1 MAKAKVPKVGPA
13 LVKAMQDLYKKHYE
27 NFCNTREFP
36 PKYPIPRIVWSSIV
50 TELKEAQ
57 LPDYKPSLLES
68 MAFQT
73 KMRDSLRKLIRP
85 TPMRKTAKTVKSAKT
100 AITETTEEPSKQKQ
114 QDEPTIETAEPIIE
128 DTENATK
135 TPEPA
140 IETMEVTIESIKERT
155 QETCQDVSETTSDTI
170 SKCSSLPEPVISEVS
185 PQSTPRHREATEKKE
200 HSTDSFG
207 RIAVAVER
215 IVEIVEVAS
224 IHRDRFMAE
233 EALRQS
239 IVHAATMKKMKMD
252 ELAFE
257 KAHGLLSANEF
268 RIKYEQLKADFP

>member
-1 MAKAKVPKVGPA
+1 MPKTKMPKVGPA
-13 LVKAMQDLYKKHYE
+13 LVKAMQDLYKKHYDD
-27 NFCNTREFP
+27 FCSTREFP
-36 PKYPIPRIVWSSIV
+36 PKYPVPMIVWSSIM

-57 LPDYKPSLLES
+57 LPDYKPSLLDS
-68 MAFQT
+68 MTFQA
-73 KMRDSLRKLIRP
+73 KMRASLRKSIRP
-85 TPMRKTAKTVKSAKT
+85 TSMRKIAKRAKSAKT
-100 AITETTEEPSKQKQ
+100 AISETTEEPSKHKP
-114 QDEPTIETAEPIIE
+114 QDEPTIETTEPTIE
-128 DTENATK
+128 DTGNATR

-170 SKCSSLPEPVISEVS
+170 SKCSSQPEPVISEVS

-268 RIKYEQLKADFP
+268 RVKYEQLKANFP